1 MRGSPVQD
9 DSVPD
14 LLQPRLRHGL
24 WEFPVHHMR
33 GGTSTGLVI
42 HDRIAPAELELKE
55 ELLRHL
61 MGVPLEGEVAG
72 NRQTTGLGRG
82 PATSN
87 KVFFADMEDAEGGP
101 RLVSTLAQL
110 AADHGRIDWSVNCG
124 NMSSALQ
131 LWAIDCGLAPF
142 EPAGTHTLEIR
153 NTNTGVLTTSRMV
166 SVAGGGFVT
175 ADIPGVMGRHPAV
188 DLFLHHPAGAR
199 TGALLPTGSAV
210 DVIDGVPVSC
220 VDVAVPMVIAR
231 AADFGKTAHESIRD
245 LAADEEFLR
254 RFKNIWVQAGL
265 RMKLRRK
272 DGREMTEEDIARSET
287 VPKAC
292 IIGAPRGTGDLSVR
306 YLTPQTVHG
315 SMAVTGGCC
324 LAAATLIPGSVAHDI
339 AGKQAGPTDEEIQ
352 VGIENPAGVLGTT
365 VVARMQNGNLEI
377 RSAAYQRSA
386 QVLLAGYV
394 PLYAPSRSLR
404 EALSAS
410 ATAFA

>member
-1 MRGSPVQD
+1 M
-9 DSVPD
+9 PD
-14 LLQPRLRHGL
+14 LLHPRLRHGV

-42 HDRIAPAELELKE
+42 WEPIAPARLELRE

-61 MGVPLEGEVAG
+61 MGVPLEGEVVG

-87 KVFFADMEDAEGGP
+87 KVFFADMESADDGP

-131 LWAIDCGLAPF
+131 MWAMDTGLV
-142 EPAGTHTLEIR
+142 PADTAGSHSLDIR

-166 SVAGGGFVT
+166 VAAEGGFSVAE
-175 ADIPGVMGRHPAV
+175 IPGVMGRHPAV

-199 TGALLPTGSAV
+199 TGALLPTGNAV

-231 AADFGKTAHESIRD
+231 AADFGKHGHESVRE
-245 LAADEEFLR
+245 LAADDEFLR
-254 RFKNIWVQAGL
+254 RFKRVWVQAGL
-265 RMKLRRK
+265 KMKLRRK
-272 DGREMTEEDIARSET
+272 DGRLMTEEEIGLSET

-324 LAAATLIPGSVAHDI
+324 LAAATLIPGSVAHEI
-339 AGKQAGPTDEEIQ
+339 APKQAAATEGEIH
-352 VGIENPAGVLGTT
+352 VAIENPAGVLATT
-365 VVARMQNGNLEI
+365 VVAHMQDGQLQV

-394 PLYAPSRSLR
+394 PLYGASPALR
-404 EALSAS
+404 QALSES
-410 ATAFA
+410 R

>member
-1 MRGSPVQD
+1 M
-9 DSVPD
+9 PD
-14 LLQPRLRHGL
+14 LLHPRLRHGL

-42 HDRIAPAELELKE
+42 WEPIAPADPALRE

-61 MGVPLEGEVAG
+61 MGVPLEGEVPG

-87 KVFFADMEDAEGGP
+87 KVFFADLERADDGP

-131 LWAIDCGLAPF
+131 LWAIDTGLAPYG
-142 EPAGTHTLEIR
+142 PAGTHTIDIR

-166 SVAGGGFVT
+166 VAPDGGF
-175 ADIPGVMGRHPAV
+175 ADAEIPGVMGRHPAV

-199 TGALLPTGSAV
+199 TGALLPTGQPV
-210 DVIDGVPVSC
+210 DVIDGVAVSC

-231 AADFGKTAHESIRD
+231 AADFGKHAHESVRE
-245 LAADEEFLR
+245 LAADDEFLR
-254 RFKNIWVQAGL
+254 RFKRVWVEAGL

-272 DGREMTEEDIARSET
+272 DGRLMTEEEIGLSET

-292 IIGAPRGTGDLSVR
+292 IVGAPRGTGDVSVR

-324 LAAATLIPGSVAHDI
+324 LAAATLIPGSVAHEI
-339 AGKQAGPTDEEIQ
+339 ARKQAPATEGEIH
-352 VGIENPAGVLGTT
+352 VAIENPAGVLGTT
-365 VVARMQNGNLEI
+365 VVARLHEGHLEI

-394 PLYAPSRSLR
+394 PLYGASPALR
-404 EALSAS
+404 RALSEANR
-410 ATAFA
+410 A

>member
-1 MRGSPVQD
+1 M
-9 DSVPD
+9 PD
-14 LLQPRLRHGL
+14 LLHPRLRHGL

-42 HDRIAPAELELKE
+42 WEPIAPADPALRE

-61 MGVPLEGEVAG
+61 MGVPLEGEVPG

-87 KVFFADMEDAEGGP
+87 KVFFADLERADDGP

-131 LWAIDCGLAPF
+131 LWAIDTGLAPYG
-142 EPAGTHTLEIR
+142 PAGTHTIDIR

-166 SVAGGGFVT
+166 VAPDGGF
-175 ADIPGVMGRHPAV
+175 ADAEIPGVMGRHPAV

-199 TGALLPTGSAV
+199 TGALLPTGHPV
-210 DVIDGVPVSC
+210 DVIDGVAVSC

-231 AADFGKTAHESIRD
+231 AADFGKHAHESVRE
-245 LAADEEFLR
+245 LAADDEFLR
-254 RFKNIWVQAGL
+254 RFKRVWVEAGL

-272 DGREMTEEDIARSET
+272 DGRLMTEEEIGLSET

-292 IIGAPRGTGDLSVR
+292 IVGAPRGTGDVAVR

-324 LAAATLIPGSVAHDI
+324 LAAATLIPGSVAHEI
-339 AGKQAGPTDEEIQ
+339 ARKQAPATEGEIH
-352 VGIENPAGVLGTT
+352 VAIENPAGVLGTT
-365 VVARMQNGNLEI
+365 VVARLHEGHLEI

-394 PLYAPSRSLR
+394 PLYGASPALR
-404 EALSAS
+404 RALSEANR
-410 ATAFA
+410 A

>member
-1 MRGSPVQD
+1 M
-9 DSVPD
+9 PD
-14 LLQPRLRHGL
+14 LLHPRLRHGL

-42 HDRIAPAELELKE
+42 WEPIAPADPALRE

-61 MGVPLEGEVAG
+61 MGVPLEGEVPG

-87 KVFFADMEDAEGGP
+87 KVFFADLERADDGP

-131 LWAIDCGLAPF
+131 LWAIDTGLAPYG
-142 EPAGTHTLEIR
+142 PAGTHTIDIR

-166 SVAGGGFVT
+166 VAPDGGF
-175 ADIPGVMGRHPAV
+175 ADAEIPGVMGRHPAV

-199 TGALLPTGSAV
+199 TGALLPTGHPV
-210 DVIDGVPVSC
+210 DVIDGVAVSC

-231 AADFGKTAHESIRD
+231 AADFGKHAHESVRE
-245 LAADEEFLR
+245 LAADDEFLR
-254 RFKNIWVQAGL
+254 RFKRVWVEAGL
-265 RMKLRRK
+265 RMKLRRR
-272 DGREMTEEDIARSET
+272 DGRLMTEEEIGLSET

-292 IIGAPRGTGDLSVR
+292 IVGAPRGTGDVSVR

-324 LAAATLIPGSVAHDI
+324 LAAATLIPGSVAHEI
-339 AGKQAGPTDEEIQ
+339 ARKQAPATEGEIH
-352 VGIENPAGVLGTT
+352 VAIENPAGVLGTT
-365 VVARMQNGNLEI
+365 VVARLHEGHLEI

-394 PLYAPSRSLR
+394 PLYGASPALR
-404 EALSAS
+404 RALSEANR
-410 ATAFA
+410 A

>member
-1 MRGSPVQD
+1 M
-9 DSVPD
+9 PD
-14 LLQPRLRHGL
+14 LLHPRLRHGL

-42 HDRIAPAELELKE
+42 WEPIAPADPALRE

-61 MGVPLEGEVAG
+61 MGVPLEGEVPG

-87 KVFFADMEDAEGGP
+87 KVFFADLERADDGP

-110 AADHGRIDWSVNCG
+110 AADHGRVDWSVNCG

-131 LWAIDCGLAPF
+131 LWAIDTGLAPYG
-142 EPAGTHTLEIR
+142 PAGTHTIDIR

-166 SVAGGGFVT
+166 VAPDGGF
-175 ADIPGVMGRHPAV
+175 ADAEIPGVMGRHPAV

-199 TGALLPTGSAV
+199 TGALLPTGHPV
-210 DVIDGVPVSC
+210 DVIDGVAVSC

-231 AADFGKTAHESIRD
+231 AADFGKHAHESVRE
-245 LAADEEFLR
+245 LAADDEFLR
-254 RFKNIWVQAGL
+254 RFKRVWVEAGL

-272 DGREMTEEDIARSET
+272 DGRLMTEEEIGLSET

-292 IIGAPRGTGDLSVR
+292 IVGAPRGTGDVSVR

-324 LAAATLIPGSVAHDI
+324 LAAATLIPGSVAHEI
-339 AGKQAGPTDEEIQ
+339 ARKQAPATEGEIH
-352 VGIENPAGVLGTT
+352 VAIENPAGVLGTT
-365 VVARMQNGNLEI
+365 VVARLHEGHLEI

-394 PLYAPSRSLR
+394 PLYGASPALR
-404 EALSAS
+404 RALSEANR
-410 ATAFA
+410 A

>member
-1 MRGSPVQD
+1 M
-9 DSVPD
+9 PD
-14 LLQPRLRHGL
+14 LLHPRLRHGL

-42 HDRIAPAELELKE
+42 REPIAPADPALRE

-61 MGVPLEGEVAG
+61 MGVPLEGEVPG

-87 KVFFADMEDAEGGP
+87 KVFFADLERADDGP

-131 LWAIDCGLAPF
+131 LWAIDTSLAPDG
-142 EPAGTHTLEIR
+142 PAGTHTIDIR

-166 SVAGGGFVT
+166 VAPGGGF
-175 ADIPGVMGRHPAV
+175 ADAEIPGVMGRHPAV

-199 TGALLPTGSAV
+199 TGALLPTGQPL
-210 DVIDGVPVSC
+210 DVIDGVAVSC

-231 AADFGKTAHESIRD
+231 AADFGKHAHESVRE
-245 LAADEEFLR
+245 LAADDEFLR
-254 RFKNIWVQAGL
+254 RFKRVWVEAGL

-272 DGREMTEEDIARSET
+272 DGRLMTQEEIGLSET

-292 IIGAPRGTGDLSVR
+292 IVGAPRGTGDVSVR

-324 LAAATLIPGSVAHDI
+324 LAAATLIPGSVAHEI
-339 AGKQAGPTDEEIQ
+339 ARKQAPATEGEIH
-352 VGIENPAGVLGTT
+352 VAIENPAGVLGTT
-365 VVARMQNGNLEI
+365 VVARLHEGHLEI

-394 PLYAPSRSLR
+394 PLYGASPSLR
-404 EALSAS
+404 RALSEANP
-410 ATAFA
+410 A

>member
-1 MRGSPVQD
+1 M
-9 DSVPD
+9 PD
-14 LLQPRLRHGL
+14 LLHPRLRHGL

-42 HDRIAPAELELKE
+42 WEPIAPADPALRE

-61 MGVPLEGEVAG
+61 MGVPLEGEVPG

-87 KVFFADMEDAEGGP
+87 KVFFADLERADDGP

-131 LWAIDCGLAPF
+131 LWAIDTGLAPYG
-142 EPAGTHTLEIR
+142 PAGTHTIDIR

-166 SVAGGGFVT
+166 VAPEGGF
-175 ADIPGVMGRHPAV
+175 ADAEIPGVMGRHPAV

-199 TGALLPTGSAV
+199 TGALLPTGHPV
-210 DVIDGVPVSC
+210 DVIDGVAVSC

-231 AADFGKTAHESIRD
+231 AADFGKHAHESVRE
-245 LAADEEFLR
+245 LAADDEFLR
-254 RFKNIWVQAGL
+254 RFKRVWVEAGL

-272 DGREMTEEDIARSET
+272 DGRLMTEEEIGLSET

-292 IIGAPRGTGDLSVR
+292 IVGAPRGTGDVSVR

-324 LAAATLIPGSVAHDI
+324 LAAATLIPGSVAHEI
-339 AGKQAGPTDEEIQ
+339 ARKQAPATEGEIH
-352 VGIENPAGVLGTT
+352 VAIENPAGVLGTT
-365 VVARMQNGNLEI
+365 VVARLHEGHLEI

-394 PLYAPSRSLR
+394 PLYGASPALR
-404 EALSAS
+404 RALSEANR
-410 ATAFA
+410 A

>member
-1 MRGSPVQD
+1 M
-9 DSVPD
+9 PD
-14 LLQPRLRHGL
+14 LLHPRLRHGL

-42 HDRIAPAELELKE
+42 WEPIAPADPALRE

-61 MGVPLEGEVAG
+61 MGVPLEGEVPG

-87 KVFFADMEDAEGGP
+87 KVFFADLERADDGP

-131 LWAIDCGLAPF
+131 LWAIDTGLAPYG
-142 EPAGTHTLEIR
+142 PAGTHTIDIR

-166 SVAGGGFVT
+166 VAPDGGF
-175 ADIPGVMGRHPAV
+175 ADAEIPGVMGRHPAV

-199 TGALLPTGSAV
+199 TGALLPTGHPV
-210 DVIDGVPVSC
+210 DVIDGVAVSC

-231 AADFGKTAHESIRD
+231 AADFGKHAHESVRE
-245 LAADEEFLR
+245 LAADDEFLR
-254 RFKNIWVQAGL
+254 RFKRVWVEAGL

-272 DGREMTEEDIARSET
+272 DGRLMTEEEIGLSET

-292 IIGAPRGTGDLSVR
+292 IVGAPRGTGDVSVR

-324 LAAATLIPGSVAHDI
+324 LAAATLIPGSVAHEI
-339 AGKQAGPTDEEIQ
+339 ARKQAPATEGEIH
-352 VGIENPAGVLGTT
+352 VAIENPAGVLGTT
-365 VVARMQNGNLEI
+365 VVARLHEGHLEI

-394 PLYAPSRSLR
+394 PLYGASPALR
-404 EALSAS
+404 RALSEANR
-410 ATAFA
+410 A